1 MECWQI
7 GWAEIQAIKNRLS
20 PLSALHRSHWRCKCN
35 QKKRTVG
42 VAPLPWAPPT
52 WPKAQLNFS
61 VKHQQ
66 SVDGCGWIFGLRLD
80 RSVQGDTFANR
91 LRVIPVRIPRADALD
106 DRGAL
111 LQRVAGVA
119 GELNH
124 SSNTVERVGGG
135 EVAVL
140 EVRLVAVAALKSW
153 RSKRSKRQG

>member
-20 PLSALHRSHWRCKCN
+20 PLSALHRSHWRCKSN
-35 QKKRTVG
+35 QKKGLWENRSC
-42 VAPLPWAPPT
+42 LS
-52 WPKAQLNFS
+52 WPKAQPNFS
-61 VKHQQ
+61 VEHQQ
-66 SVDGCGWIFGLRLD
+66 SVDGCRRIFGLRWN
-80 RSVQGDTFANR
+80 RSIQGDTFANR
-91 LRVIPVRIPRADALD
+91 LRVVPVRIPGADALD

-153 RSKRSKRQG
+153 RRKRSERQ